1 MFEIRSLP
9 DGSTHL
15 VGRLD
20 ASEVDQARRALEAL
34 SGPLTL
40 DCSRLDYISSAGIG
54 LLVETYKRLH
64 AAGHAFRLVN
74 LLPRVRNVFAYAGLD
89 RILTLE

>member
-1 MFEIRSLP
+1 MFTVRAIP
-9 DGSTHL
+9 DGTVHL

-20 ASEVDQARRALEAL
+20 AAEVPSARLALDGL
-34 SGPLTL
+34 QGPLTL
-40 DCSRLDYISSAGIG
+40 DCSELDYVSSAGIG

-64 AAGHAFRLVN
+64 QAGQSLRLVN

-89 RILTLE
+89 RVLTLE